1 MNINEL
7 IPYNGKTIQTKI
19 LTDLGLNSKNINKL
33 LKDGIL
39 SRTRRGYYKVTINYD
54 IDTKL
59 MKYYLLNS
67 YFDDLKEYFDSLPI
81 KDYDAY
87 HYRFL
92 CDILTGDYASC
103 YDNLYNCALVN
114 NDDHNKINIL
124 AYLLLITE
132 LVDLPVDKVEKLKRK
147 LYNNDYYLDSYL
159 ECLLKKDYSNACDTL
174 RSIKDNSLLDKL
186 DVSILR
192 ELNIK
197 VLENQNKNN
206 SKEVVMYKQLFN
218 EFYYYVCNNDYD
230 RVIYTYNKLAYLN
243 DTYELNDNR
252 LKIIKDLLDC
262 FEYIVRHPDLSLDD
276 YKIKYD
282 YGDDLDDNFIVAI
295 KRNDYIKALEFCN
308 QLLIDSPTQELE
320 IYKVLLDRIYNFL
333 NIRTMIISRNPR
345 RHTLSHLIKD
355 KKYKEAL
362 RATNNDLVMDEH
374 NKNIITSLLESILS
388 VDEITV

>member
-33 LKDGIL
+33 IKDNIL
-39 SRTRRGYYKVTINYD
+39 TRTRRGYYKVTINYK

-67 YFDDLKEYFDSLPI
+67 YFDDLKEYFDSLTI

-103 YDNLYNCALVN
+103 YENLYNCALVN
-114 NDDHNKINIL
+114 NDEHNKINIL

-147 LYNNDYYLDSYL
+147 LYNDDYYLDSYL
-159 ECLLKKDYSNACDTL
+159 ECLLKKDYNNACSTL
-174 RSIKDNSLLDKL
+174 RSIKDNSLLDKI

-197 VLENQNKNN
+197 VLENYNKKN

-230 RVIYTYNKLAYLN
+230 RVVYTFNKLKYIN
-243 DTYELNDNR
+243 DNYEINDNR

-262 FEYIVRHPDLSLDD
+262 FEYIVRHPNLSLTD
-276 YKIKYD
+276 YKTNYKYSDNIKD
-282 YGDDLDDNFIVAI
+282 SFILAI
-295 KRNDYIKALEFCN
+295 KKNDYIKALDFCN
-308 QLLIDSPTQELE
+308 KLLISNPTQELE
-320 IYKVLLDRIYNFL
+320 IYKILLDRIYNFL
-333 NIRTMIISRNPR
+333 NIRTLIIARNPSNNS
-345 RHTLSHLIKD
+345 LSNLIKN

-362 RATNNDLVMDEH
+362 KVTNNDLIMDEH